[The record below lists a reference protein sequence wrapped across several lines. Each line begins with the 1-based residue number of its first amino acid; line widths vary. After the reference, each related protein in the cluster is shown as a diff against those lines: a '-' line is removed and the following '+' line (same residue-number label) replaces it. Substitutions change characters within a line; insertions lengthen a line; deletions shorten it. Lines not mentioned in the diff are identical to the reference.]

1 VEAKMSDKKIG
12 KKVKKSYMLIE
23 DDEGW
28 KVLTDR
34 GLHSLIG
41 IDGESVQI
49 SFSSAVTAKFS
60 SGVRG
65 VVDGESIKEATESLI
80 DDGYKPYEIK
90 KMSLRQ
96 EIIAD
101 VR

>member
-1 VEAKMSDKKIG
+1 VEAKMIDKKIG
-12 KKVKKSYMLIE
+12 NKVKKSYMLIE

-41 IDGESVQI
+41 YDGEAVQI

-65 VVDGESIKEATESLI
+65 IVDGESLKEATESLI
-80 DDGYKPYEIK
+80 DDGYKPSEIK
-90 KMSLRQ
+90 KMNLRQ
-96 EIIAD
+96 EIVAD